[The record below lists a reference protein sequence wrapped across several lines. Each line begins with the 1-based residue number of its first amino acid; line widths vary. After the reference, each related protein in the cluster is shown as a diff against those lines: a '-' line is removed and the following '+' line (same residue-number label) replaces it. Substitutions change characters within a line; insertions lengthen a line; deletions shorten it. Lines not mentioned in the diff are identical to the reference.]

1 MINFFHKSTLSPASA
16 RNEEKHTAIGFF
28 GKIFLYPIL
37 ISIFFAVIFWGLNV
51 SQTQAQ
57 SGNIHFEKMI
67 RALQIVRGTYIEPVK
82 EEQLVEDAIRGML
95 RELDPHSVYLTA
107 EELRQANEP
116 LLGSFDGIG
125 VQFNL
130 ISDTI
135 IVVSAVPGGP
145 SEKVGILPGDRIVTI
160 DGASSAGSH
169 VNNQFVLDRLRG
181 QRGSVVK
188 VGILRRG
195 NRNILDFN
203 ITRDRIP
210 INSVDAAFMASPGI
224 GYIKISRFARTTL
237 TEFLEAFEKLRKEG
251 MQHLV
256 LDLNH
261 NSGGFLDIAI
271 SLTDQFLTE
280 NKLIVYTEG
289 NSVPTQRQFSTRAG
303 VFEKGKL
310 VVLINEGSASAS
322 EILAGA
328 IQDWDRGLVV
338 GRRSF
343 GKGLVQQQF
352 NLPGGSALRLTTA
365 KYHTPTGRSIQRPFG
380 EGNEEYFAE
389 FSRRFRMGELVSRE
403 NYVVPDSLKFLT
415 MVNRREVFGGGG
427 IMPDFFI
434 PIDTTEVSDYY
445 ASLVRSG
452 TLNNFAIEY
461 TNENR
466 QTLIRSFPNVQRFIS
481 GYTVESD
488 MLLKLDAYAR
498 RNNLVPEVQTAK
510 QTELLLTQL
519 KGLIARNLFDFSA
532 YVQVVASTDESLKK
546 AITLIQGNAFESMSI
561 RYR

>member
-1 MINFFHKSTLSPASA
+1 MIKFFYKRTLASASA
-16 RNEEKHTAIGFF
+16 RHEEKPFAKGLF
-28 GKIFLYPIL
+28 GKMLLNPVL
-37 ISIFFAVIFWGLNV
+37 VSIFFAVIFWGLNAY
-51 SQTQAQ
+51 QTQAQ

-67 RALQIVRGTYIEPVK
+67 RALQIVRGTYIEPVQ

-95 RELDPHSVYLTA
+95 KELDPHSVYMTA

-125 VQFNL
+125 VQFNI

-181 QRGSVVK
+181 QRGSIVK

-210 INSVDAAFMASPGI
+210 INSVDAAFIAAPGI

-237 TEFLEAFEKLRKEG
+237 TEFLEAFQKLKKEG

-289 NSVPTQRQFSTRAG
+289 NSVPTQRQFSTREG
-303 VFEKGKL
+303 VFERGKL

-352 NLPGGSALRLTTA
+352 NLPGGAALRLTTA
-365 KYHTPTGRSIQRPFG
+365 KYHTPTGRSIQRPFD

-389 FSRRFRMGELVSRE
+389 LSRRFRMGELVSRE

-415 MVNRREVFGGGG
+415 LVNRREVFGGGG

-434 PIDTTEVSDYY
+434 PIDTTQVSDYY
-445 ASLVRSG
+445 AILVRSG

-466 QTLIRSFPNVQRFIS
+466 QTLTRSFPNVQRFIS
-481 GYTVESD
+481 GFTVENE
-488 MLLKLDAYAR
+488 LLSKLDAYAR
-498 RNNLVPEVQTAK
+498 RNNLMPEVQTAE
-510 QTELLLTQL
+510 QTELLRTQL
-519 KGLIARNLFDFSA
+519 KGLVARNLFDFGA
-532 YVQVVASTDESLKK
+532 YIQVVASTDESLKK
-546 AITLIQGNAFESMSI
+546 AISLIQGNAFDSMSI

>member
-1 MINFFHKSTLSPASA
+1 MINFFYKRTLSSASA
-16 RNEEKHTAIGFF
+16 RHEEKPFATGLF
-28 GKIFLYPIL
+28 GKMVLYPVL
-37 ISIFFAVIFWGLNV
+37 VSIFFALIFWGLNV

-67 RALQIVRGTYIEPVK
+67 RALQIVSGTYIEPVE
-82 EEQLVEDAIRGML
+82 EEQLVRDAIRGML

-116 LLGSFDGIG
+116 LLGTFDGIG
-125 VQFNL
+125 VQFN
-130 ISDTI
+130 IINDSI

-160 DGASSAGSH
+160 DGATSTGSH

-181 QRGSVVK
+181 RRGSIVK

-195 NRNILDFN
+195 SRNILDFT

-210 INSVDAAFMASPGI
+210 INSVDAAFIAAPGI

-237 TEFLEAFEKLRKEG
+237 TEFLEAFRQLKNEG

-261 NSGGFLDIAI
+261 NSGGFLDVAI
-271 SLTDQFLTE
+271 SLTDQFLSE

-289 NSVPTQRQFSTRAG
+289 NSVPTQRQFSTRGG
-303 VFEKGKL
+303 VFEQGKL

-352 NLPGGSALRLTTA
+352 NLPGGAAIRLTTA
-365 KYHTPTGRSIQRPFG
+365 KYHTPTGRSIQRPFDG
-380 EGNEEYFAE
+380 GNEEYFAE
-389 FSRRFRMGELVSRE
+389 LSRRFRMGELVSRE

-415 MVNRREVFGGGG
+415 LVNRREVFGGGG

-434 PIDTTEVSDYY
+434 PIDTAQVSDYY

-466 QTLIRSFPNVQRFIS
+466 QTLTRSFPNVQKFIS
-481 GYTVESD
+481 GFTVEND
-488 MLLKLDAYAR
+488 LLSKLDAYAR
-498 RNNLVPEVQTAK
+498 RNNLVPEVQTAE
-510 QTELLLTQL
+510 QTELLMTQL

-532 YVQVVASTDESLKK
+532 YIQVIASTDESLKK
-546 AITLIQGNAFESMSI
+546 AINLIQGNAFDSMSI

>member
-1 MINFFHKSTLSPASA
+1 MTKIFYKRTLPSASA
-16 RNEEKHTAIGFF
+16 RHEEKPFAKGLF
-28 GKIFLYPIL
+28 GKMLLNPVL
-37 ISIFFAVIFWGLNV
+37 VSIFFAVIFWGLN
-51 SQTQAQ
+51 SYQAQAQ

-67 RALQIVRGTYIEPVK
+67 RALQIVRGTYIEPVQ

-116 LLGSFDGIG
+116 LLGTFDGIG
-125 VQFNL
+125 VQFNI

-181 QRGSVVK
+181 QRGSIVK

-195 NRNILDFN
+195 NRNILDFT

-210 INSVDAAFMASPGI
+210 INSVDAAFIAAPGI

-237 TEFLEAFEKLRKEG
+237 TEFLEAFQKLKKEG

-289 NSVPTQRQFSTRAG
+289 NSVPTQRQFSTRDG

-352 NLPGGSALRLTTA
+352 NLPGGAALRLTTA
-365 KYHTPTGRSIQRPFG
+365 EYHTPTGRSIQRPFD

-389 FSRRFRMGELVSRE
+389 LSRRFRMGELVSRE

-466 QTLIRSFPNVQRFIS
+466 QTLTRSFPNVQRFIS
-481 GYTVESD
+481 GFTVENE
-488 MLLKLDAYAR
+488 LLSKLDAYAR
-498 RNNLVPEVQTAK
+498 RNNLVPEVQTAE
-510 QTELLLTQL
+510 QTELLRTQL
-519 KGLIARNLFDFSA
+519 KGLVARNLFDFGA
-532 YVQVVASTDESLKK
+532 YIQVVASTDESLKK
-546 AITLIQGNAFESMSI
+546 AISLIQGNAFDSMSI

>member
-1 MINFFHKSTLSPASA
+1 MIKKFYKRKLASTSA
-16 RNEEKHTAIGFF
+16 RHEEKPFSKGLF
-28 GKIFLYPIL
+28 GKMLLNPVL
-37 ISIFFAVIFWGLNV
+37 VSIFFAVIFWGLNAY
-51 SQTQAQ
+51 QAQAQ

-67 RALQIVRGTYIEPVK
+67 RALQIVRGTYIEPVQ

-95 RELDPHSVYLTA
+95 RELDPHSVYMTA

-125 VQFNL
+125 VQFNI

-169 VNNQFVLDRLRG
+169 VNNQFVLDHLRG
-181 QRGSVVK
+181 QRGSIVK

-210 INSVDAAFMASPGI
+210 INSVDASFMAAPGI

-237 TEFLEAFEKLRKEG
+237 TEFLEAFQQLKKEG

-256 LDLNH
+256 LDLNY

-289 NSVPTQRQFSTRAG
+289 NSVPTQRQFSTRDG

-352 NLPGGSALRLTTA
+352 NLPGGAALRLTTA
-365 KYHTPTGRSIQRPFG
+365 EYHTPTGRSIQRPFD

-389 FSRRFRMGELVSRE
+389 LSRRFRMGELVSRE

-466 QTLIRSFPNVQRFIS
+466 QTLTRSFPNVQRFIS
-481 GYTVESD
+481 GFTVENE
-488 MLLKLDAYAR
+488 LLSKLDAYAR
-498 RNNLVPEVQTAK
+498 RNNLVPEVQTAE
-510 QTELLLTQL
+510 QTELLRTQL
-519 KGLIARNLFDFSA
+519 KGLVARNLFDFGA
-532 YVQVVASTDESLKK
+532 YIQVVASTDESLKK
-546 AITLIQGNAFESMSI
+546 AISLIQGNAFDSMSI